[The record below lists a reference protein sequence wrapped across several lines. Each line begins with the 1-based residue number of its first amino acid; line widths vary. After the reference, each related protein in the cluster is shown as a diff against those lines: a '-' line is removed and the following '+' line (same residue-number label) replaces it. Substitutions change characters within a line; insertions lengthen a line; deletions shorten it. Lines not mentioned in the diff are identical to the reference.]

1 MNKIS
6 HKINQLASHHIPFW
20 FMIDF
25 KAQNAWVLDLEELK
39 GENIFFDY
47 RGNQN
52 FTDNT
57 PVPSSMPVLFEK
69 FPLPF
74 DHYQGAFE
82 QVQQHLRRGDSYLLN
97 LSALTLIDT
106 NLSLWHIFSRSYA
119 KYRLFFKNQFVCFSP
134 EIFIQIKNG
143 YLYTNPMKG
152 TIDAQHPDAAAHLLA
167 DLKEKAEHNTIV
179 DLLRNDLS
187 QVAKRVRVQRFRYLD
202 RITTFDKDLW
212 QVSSEIRGELP
223 RNYLEHLGDILFKL
237 LPAGSI
243 SGAPKPKTLE
253 IIEEIENY
261 ERGYYTGITGYFDGQ
276 NLDCGVMIRFIEQ
289 INGKLYFKSGG
300 GITFMSQVQKEYQE
314 LIEKIYL
321 PFANHTIP
329 SEVMT

>member
-6 HKINQLASHHIPFW
+6 HKINQLASNHIPFW

-25 KAQNAWVLDLEELK
+25 KAQNAWVLDTEELK
-39 GENIFFDY
+39 GEAIFFDY
-47 RGNQN
+47 QGNQN
-52 FTDNT
+52 FSASTEAPPQETIFFDKY
-57 PVPSSMPVLFEK
+57 PMPYTA
-69 FPLPF
+69 
-74 DHYQGAFE
+74 YQAAFE
-82 QVQQHLRRGDSYLLN
+82 QVQYHLHRGDSYLLN
-97 LSALTLIDT
+97 LSALTPIHT
-106 NLSLWHIFSRSYA
+106 NLSLWQIFLKSQA
-119 KYRLFFKNQFVCFSP
+119 KYRLFFKDQFTCFSP

-143 YLYTNPMKG
+143 YIYTNPMKG
-152 TIDAQHPDAAAHLLA
+152 TIDAQYPDAAAHLLA
-167 DLKEKAEHNTIV
+167 DIKEKAEHNTIV

-223 RNYLEHLGDILFKL
+223 RNYLENLGDLLFKL

-243 SGAPKPKTLE
+243 TGAPKPKTLE
-253 IIEEIENY
+253 IIEKVENY
-261 ERGYYTGITGYFDGQ
+261 ARGYYTGITGFFDGQ

-300 GITFMSQVQKEYQE
+300 GITYMSEPQKEYQE
-314 LIEKIYL
+314 MIEKVYL
-321 PFANHTIP
+321 PFARK
-329 SEVMT
+329 VALYV